1 MTPKRTFK
9 ISAPRDWPL
18 ASKFSLAVV
27 IVAVLTAATVLIATR
42 IAEQSTRDQAAGQ
55 MVSLIGAGVAVV
67 IFAVVA
73 GNFAFLL
80 GRRLTRPLVD
90 LTEATERLGSG
101 QFDVSLPKYGNK
113 DEIGRL
119 TASFETMV
127 IGLRDLFATLEE
139 RVAKRVHELELAAEV
154 GRRTTAVVELDV
166 LLAEAVELIRERFD
180 LYYAQ
185 IYLLDDARQFAVMRE
200 GTGTVGQQL
209 KAKGHKIPLGAGLV
223 GTAAEIGL
231 PVVVP
236 DTHQDPTHLPNPL
249 LPDTRSES
257 AVPLLIGEEVIGVLD
272 MQSNQPGTFSK
283 ENVPVFIALAG
294 QLAIAINNARL
305 FDEVSTARQHAEKVT
320 RQLTREGWEEYL
332 HSLEEGSGPIGY
344 SYDLAGTSTLDD
356 APGSISPADDGL
368 AALIQVRGEQ
378 IGSLV
383 PQDLDRELTDEE
395 KEILQAVADRVALR
409 IENLRLFEQ
418 TQVALSQ
425 TEALY
430 AASERLSRAEDIE
443 GVLDVLVES
452 TALRRLDWV
461 SVLFF
466 ERPLWPDRHLFD
478 WQQPSAMTVAATWE
492 HGSGEPHMPV
502 GTRYGYD
509 EFPAARVLVVREGP
523 AIIRDAGADERLTG
537 DVPAALE
544 ELGVRSSV
552 SWSLEVGGQWIGF
565 LSGQSAE
572 ALDLNEAEMRQI
584 STLVDQ
590 AATVIQNL
598 RLYEQAQDA
607 LSQAETLY
615 VGSERLG
622 RAATIGDVLNALLR
636 TTDLGR
642 LDRANIQFF
651 DRPVLP
657 DERPESMTVA
667 AVWERGGKEP
677 RAPVGTRYDFSQLPA
692 AELLNPNE
700 PTVAG
705 DIATD
710 ERMDENTR
718 ALFLEQL
725 GMRGVVF
732 WPLTVGKQ
740 WVGVLSGQ
748 SIEALDLGEDAIRQI
763 DALADQA
770 ATVIE
775 NLRLFEQTQ
784 VALSQTEALYA
795 AGGQLSRAEDVEGA
809 LDVLVESTALGR
821 LDRVSVLFFERPL
834 WPDRHLFDWQQPSA
848 MTVAATWERSGEE
861 HMPVGT
867 RYGYDEFPA
876 ARVLVV
882 REGPAIIR
890 DAAADERLTGDV
902 PAALE
907 ELGVRSSVSWSL
919 EVGGQWIGF
928 LSGQSAEALDL
939 NEAEMRQIGTL
950 VDQAATVI
958 QNLRLYEQT
967 QDALSQA
974 ETLYVGSERLGRA
987 ATIEDVLNALLR
999 TTDLG
1004 RLDRANIQFFDRPV
1018 LPDERPEGMTVVA
1031 VWERGGKEPR
1041 APVGTRYDFSQL
1053 PAAEL
1058 LDPNEP
1064 TIVGDMAADE
1074 RMDENTRA
1082 LFLEQLGMR
1091 GVVFWPLTVGKQWI
1105 GMLSGQSTETLDMD
1119 EDAIRQIDALADQA
1133 AAVIQNLRLF
1143 EQTQMALAELNLVLS
1158 SMTNYMFVIDAE
1170 DCFAAV
1176 YANPEAPD
1184 LPAPPAVFAGKP
1196 YREIMPENV
1205 SERIATA
1212 LKAVRETGQPAT
1224 IEYALIL
1231 SGGEVHYEATF
1242 SPVTGTTNVLAV
1254 ATNITERKRAE
1265 LREHLAVE
1273 VGRQLT
1279 SVLDPDLLTR
1289 QVVDLVRSTFDY
1301 YHVHIYAL
1309 DEEGKML
1316 VVREGTGEAGRV
1328 MRERGH
1334 SIALDA
1340 EPSLVAQAART
1351 GQPVFVDDISLESAH
1366 LPNPLLP
1373 DTRSEVAIP
1382 LVLGERVL
1390 GVLDVQDDQAERFG
1404 ETEVRNLQAL
1414 AGQLAVALSNAELYS
1429 EQFETAERLRE
1440 LDRLKGE
1447 FLANMSHELRTPLN
1461 SIIGYAEVLLDGLG
1475 GPLTELAQED
1485 VQAIHSSGHHLLA
1498 LINDILDIAKIEAS
1512 QLELDLSEIDLN
1524 EFLPELIDMTQ
1535 VLTKDRPV
1543 ELQLEIGEDVS
1554 EVVADE
1560 VRLRQIL
1567 WNLLSNAIK
1576 FTEKGHVTLRCRPDD
1591 SQIIFEVEDT
1601 GIGIAPEDQEK
1612 IFEQFRQV
1620 DGSAT
1625 RRAGGS
1631 GLGLAITRHLVQLH
1645 GGRIW
1650 LDSQVGQGSTF
1661 YFNLPINHE
1670 EAG

>member
-1 MTPKRTFK
+1 MESKRTFK
-9 ISAPRDWPL
+9 LSAPRDWPL

-27 IVAVLTAATVLIATR
+27 IVAILTAAAVLVATR
-42 IAEQSTRDQAAGQ
+42 IAEQSARDQAAGQ
-55 MVSLIGAGVAVV
+55 MASLIGAGVAVV

-80 GRRLTRPLVD
+80 GRRLARPLVD

-101 QFDVSLPKYGNK
+101 QFDVPLPKYSSK

-127 IGLRDLFATLEE
+127 IGLRDLFTTLEE

-154 GRRTTAVVELDV
+154 GRRATAVVELDV
-166 LLAEAVELIRERFD
+166 LLAEAVGLIRERFD
-180 LYYAQ
+180 LYYTQ

-223 GTAAEIGL
+223 GTAAEIGQ

-294 QLAIAINNARL
+294 QMAIAINNARL

-332 HSLEEGSGPIGY
+332 HSLEEGSGPVGY
-344 SYDLAGTSTLDD
+344 SYGLAGTSALDD
-356 APGSISPADDGL
+356 APGSTSSAADGL

-418 TQVALSQ
+418 TQAALSQ
-425 TEALY
+425 TETLY
-430 AASERLSRAEDIE
+430 AASERLSRAEDID
-443 GVLDVLVES
+443 GV
-452 TALRRLDWV
+452 
-461 SVLFF
+461 
-466 ERPLWPDRHLFD
+466 
-478 WQQPSAMTVAATWE
+478 
-492 HGSGEPHMPV
+492 
-502 GTRYGYD
+502 
-509 EFPAARVLVVREGP
+509 
-523 AIIRDAGADERLTG
+523 
-537 DVPAALE
+537 
-544 ELGVRSSV
+544 
-552 SWSLEVGGQWIGF
+552 
-565 LSGQSAE
+565 
-572 ALDLNEAEMRQI
+572 
-584 STLVDQ
+584 
-590 AATVIQNL
+590 
-598 RLYEQAQDA
+598 
-607 LSQAETLY
+607 
-615 VGSERLG
+615 
-622 RAATIGDVLNALLR
+622 
-636 TTDLGR
+636 
-642 LDRANIQFF
+642 
-651 DRPVLP
+651 
-657 DERPESMTVA
+657 
-667 AVWERGGKEP
+667 
-677 RAPVGTRYDFSQLPA
+677 
-692 AELLNPNE
+692 
-700 PTVAG
+700 
-705 DIATD
+705 
-710 ERMDENTR
+710 
-718 ALFLEQL
+718 
-725 GMRGVVF
+725 
-732 WPLTVGKQ
+732 
-740 WVGVLSGQ
+740 
-748 SIEALDLGEDAIRQI
+748 
-763 DALADQA
+763 
-770 ATVIE
+770 
-775 NLRLFEQTQ
+775 
-784 VALSQTEALYA
+784 
-795 AGGQLSRAEDVEGA
+795 

-848 MTVAATWERSGEE
+848 MTVAAAWERGGEE

-867 RYGYDEFPA
+867 RYDYDEFPA
-876 ARVLVV
+876 ARVLVA

-890 DAAADERLTGDV
+890 DAGADERLTGEA
-902 PAALE
+902 PAELE
-907 ELGVRSSVSWSL
+907 QLGVRGAVSWTL

-928 LSGQSAEALDL
+928 LNGQSGEALDL
-939 NEAEMRQIGTL
+939 NEAEMRQISTL

-987 ATIEDVLNALLR
+987 AAIGDVLNALLR

-1018 LPDERPEGMTVVA
+1018 LPEERPEAMTVAA

-1041 APVGTRYDFSQL
+1041 APVGTRYDFDQF

-1058 LDPNEP
+1058 LNPNEP
-1064 TIVGDMAADE
+1064 TIAGDIATDE
-1074 RMDENTRA
+1074 RLDENTRA
-1082 LFLEQLGMR
+1082 LFAEQLGMH
-1091 GVVFWPLTVGKQWI
+1091 GVVYWPLTVGKQWI
-1105 GMLSGQSTETLDMD
+1105 GVLSGQSIEALDLD

-1133 AAVIQNLRLF
+1133 ATVIQNLRLY
-1143 EQTQMALAELNLVLS
+1143 EQTQVALAELNLVLS

-1170 DCFAAV
+1170 NCFAAV
-1176 YANPEAPD
+1176 YANPETPD
-1184 LPAPPAVFAGKP
+1184 LPAPPAVFVGKP
-1196 YREIMPENV
+1196 YRKIMPKNV

-1224 IEYALIL
+1224 TEYTLTL
-1231 SGGEVHYEATF
+1231 TDGEAHYEATF
-1242 SPVTGTTNVLAV
+1242 SPVTGTSNILAV
-1254 ATNITERKRAE
+1254 ATDITERKRAE
-1265 LREHLAVE
+1265 DAVRESRAQLQSILDNTAALVYVKDAEGRHLLINRQFEEAYHITNEEIIGKTDYDIFPKEIADGFRENDLKVLAAEIPLQVEEVSLLDDGLHNYIAVKFPLRDANGVAYALCGISTDITERKRADLREHLAVE
-1273 VGRQLT
+1273 VGQQLT

-1289 QVVDLVRSTFDY
+1289 QVVDLVQTTFDY

-1340 EPSLVAQAART
+1340 EPSLVAHAART
-1351 GQPVFVDDISLESAH
+1351 GQPVVVDDVTLEPAH

-1404 ETEVRNLQAL
+1404 ESEVRSLQAL

-1440 LDRLKGE
+1440 LDRLKSE

-1535 VLTKDRPV
+1535 VLVKDRPV
-1543 ELQLEIGEDVS
+1543 DLQLEIGEDVS

-1591 SQIIFEVEDT
+1591 SQIIFEIEDT
-1601 GIGIAPEDQEK
+1601 GIGIAPEDHEK
-1612 IFEQFRQV
+1612 VFEQFRQV

-1650 LDSQVGQGSTF
+1650 LDSQVGRGSTF

-1670 EAG
+1670 EVG